1 MAVRML
7 SLIGSHMLETSAL
20 VIDDDPSIVEMLGL
34 SLRKM
39 VRRVDQETDCR
50 RAIELFAAHKHT
62 VVVLDLEM
70 PQMSGLEVMRRMRL
84 LESRTQVIIVTGV
97 ADKERAI
104 EALNLHAFGFL
115 EKPILL
121 PRLHQLVVDAFAHY
135 RERSNLSEP
144 PDAEIEALYH
154 EVSELSRALE
164 RSPNDLQ
171 LQAAYH
177 QGFARLRSAQT
188 REAELA
194 SRAFRDN
201 LALKK
206 GVGYSSIEAARRVLD
221 RDKDSA

>member
-1 MAVRML
+1 MNAEA
-7 SLIGSHMLETSAL
+7 MLETRAL
-20 VIDDDPSIVEMLGL
+20 VIDDDPAMVEMLGL
-34 SLRKM
+34 SLRKV

-50 RAIELFAAHKHT
+50 RAIELFAAHKHS

-70 PQMSGLEVMRRMRL
+70 PQMNGLEVMRQMRL

-97 ADKERAI
+97 ADKGSVI
-104 EALNLHAFGFL
+104 EALNLHAFGLL

-121 PRLHQLVVDAFAHY
+121 PQLHQLVADAFARY
-135 RERSNLSEP
+135 REHRDTGVP
-144 PDAEIEALYH
+144 QDAEIEALYH
-154 EVSELSRALE
+154 EVSELSSALE
-164 RSPNDLQ
+164 RAPNDSQ

-177 QGFARLRSAQT
+177 EGFTRLRSAQT

-201 LALKK
+201 LALKS

-221 RDKDSA
+221 RNKA